1 MERQTNENGGE
12 REGKEIQG
20 VGGEKAPE
28 RGNQVPRQHISGR
41 APPGPREAGL
51 GRKRDQDLS
60 LQPGDWGASPCTF
73 PT

>member
-28 RGNQVPRQHISGR
+28 RGN
-41 APPGPREAGL
+41 PGPAPAYQREGA
-51 GRKRDQDLS
+51 
-60 LQPGDWGASPCTF
+60 PG